1 MANHKSA
8 LKRAMQNEIRRMRNK
23 TVKTSVKK
31 VTKELRLSLNEDS
44 GEMTLKK
51 LNTAQSLI
59 DKAAKKGVIHKKTAA
74 RKISRLSKLAV
85 ATAT

>member
-8 LKRAMQNEIRRMRNK
+8 LKRATQSEIRRLRNK
-23 TVKTSVKK
+23 STKTRIKK
-31 VTKELRLSLNEDS
+31 VTKEVRLSLNEDS
-44 GEMTLKK
+44 SEMTLKK

-74 RKISRLSKLAV
+74 RKISRLSKLVV
-85 ATAT
+85 ATTT

>member
-1 MANHKSA
+1 
-8 LKRAMQNEIRRMRNK
+8 MQNEIRRMRNK
-23 TVKTSVKK
+23 STKTSVKK

-59 DKAAKKGVIHKKTAA
+59 DKAAKKGVIHKKTAS
-74 RKISRLSKLAV
+74 RKISRLSKLALT
-85 ATAT
+85 TAT

>member
-23 TVKTSVKK
+23 SVKTSVKK

-59 DKAAKKGVIHKKTAA
+59 DKAAKKGVIHKKTAS
-74 RKISRLSKLAV
+74 RKISRLSKLV
-85 ATAT
+85 LTTAT

>member
-23 TVKTSVKK
+23 SVKTSVKK

-59 DKAAKKGVIHKKTAA
+59 DKAAKKGVIHKKTAS

-85 ATAT
+85 TTAT